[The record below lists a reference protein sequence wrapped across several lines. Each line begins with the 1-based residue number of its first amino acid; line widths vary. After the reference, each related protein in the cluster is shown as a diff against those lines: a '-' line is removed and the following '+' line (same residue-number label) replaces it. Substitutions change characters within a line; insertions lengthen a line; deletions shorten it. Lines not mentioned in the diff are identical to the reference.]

1 MTAPRSACCY
11 QLSSPSAGGA
21 IGIITLSGDIDAAL
35 ANLRIRPV
43 ALSSAALRDWPGVDS
58 IVLARPSPTAAILFP
73 HAGQAVLHRAIN
85 ALRDAGVDL
94 AADLPPEDQYPEA
107 RSPLEARM
115 LAALARAESPL
126 AIDLLLDQPRRWLA
140 AESNPALRL
149 PNDASRT
156 LNRLLD
162 PPLVVALG
170 PPNIGKSSL
179 LNTLAG
185 RSVSI
190 VADLPGTT
198 RDHVGV
204 ALDLA
209 GLVVRYIDTPGIG
222 ALPGPHAPIDD
233 QAQQIALR
241 VAASADLLLLCADPQ
256 TDYLPVP
263 GGPGLVLR
271 LTLRT
276 DLGPPAQPADVAV
289 SVRDNYG
296 LDVLTRTIRDR
307 LIPPDLMADPRAWSF
322 WLPPTPKA
330 NSSSTSV

>member
-1 MTAPRSACCY
+1 MTVPRPACRY
-11 QLSSPSAGGA
+11 QLSSPPAGGA

-35 ANLRIRPV
+35 VLLGIRRVP
-43 ALSSAALRDWPGVDS
+43 LLHAALRDWPNVDS

-85 ALRDAGVDL
+85 ALRDAGIGL
-94 AADLPPEDQYPEA
+94 AADISPEDQYPEA

-126 AIDLLLDQPRRWLA
+126 SIDLLLDQPRRWLA
-140 AESNPALRL
+140 AESDPALRL
-149 PNDASRT
+149 PDDASRR
-156 LNRLLD
+156 LNRLID

-179 LNTLAG
+179 LNALAG

-190 VADLPGTT
+190 VADIPGTT

-204 ALDLA
+204 ALELA
-209 GLVVRYIDTPGIG
+209 GLIVRYIDTPGIG

-241 VAASADLLLLCADPQ
+241 IAASADLLLLCADSR
-256 TDYLPVP
+256 TDYLPAP
-263 GGPGLVLR
+263 TGPAEVLR
-271 LTLRT
+271 VALRS
-276 DLGPPAQPADVAV
+276 DLGLPTHGSDVAV
-289 SVRDNYG
+289 SVRNNTG
-296 LDVLTRTIRDR
+296 LDVLTQTLRDR
-307 LIPPDLMADPRAWSF
+307 LIPPDLVADRRAWSF
-322 WLPPTPKA
+322 WLPSTPPRA
-330 NSSSTSV
+330 DPYH